1 MVRVMATGVF
11 DLLHPGHVHYLTEAR
26 KLGDE
31 LHVVVA
37 RDSTARR
44 LKHEPII
51 REEDRLRMV
60 ASLKPVDT
68 ALLGNEG
75 DIFEILTAVR
85 PDVIALGYD
94 QAHDEER
101 LLAECRARGLEKTR
115 VVRCPKYEGD
125 LDGTRR
131 IIGRVGE
138 YLAMAGRLREVE
150 GSKGAGK

>member
-11 DLLHPGHVHYLTEAR
+11 DLLHPGHVHYLDEAR

-31 LHVVVA
+31 LLVVVA

-60 ASLKPVDT
+60 SALKPVDK
-68 ALLGNEG
+68 AILGNEG
-75 DIFEILTAVR
+75 NIFDILTAVR
-85 PDVIALGYD
+85 PDIIALGYD
-94 QAHDEER
+94 QAQDEAR
-101 LLAECRARGLEKTR
+101 LLAECRARGLTGTR